1 MAKVIGIDLGMTNSR
16 VAVLEDGNAIVLTNT
31 DGFLA
36 TPSVIGYAKNGVSE
50 AGSKSHRLIGQI
62 AKYQAVINDQNT
74 IHSIKR
80 FIGRKYDE
88 VTQEISRVSYEVL
101 AASDGGITINC
112 PNAGAQFTPEE
123 ISAQILRQLA
133 DAASV
138 YLDEDVTQAVI
149 TVPAY
154 FTDAQRQATKEAGK
168 LAGLEVLRIIN
179 EPVAACLA
187 HKLNQ
192 RIQET
197 ILVFDLGGETLD
209 ISVLEVGDGVFEIL
223 GTSSDF
229 HLGGNDFDQK
239 IVNWLADEFQRQE
252 NIDLRQDK
260 QALQR
265 LVEAA
270 EKAKIELSSLTQVEI
285 DLPFIAATEDG
296 PKHLNATLTQTQ
308 FEEMCSE
315 LLDSCRIS
323 IEQALQEA
331 KLKKSDINEVVLVGG
346 STHIPAVQELVRQF
360 TGKEPIQGVN
370 SEEAVAL
377 GAAIQASVLSTEG
390 RWESGCISWCISSL
404 SLGVETQYGLMTKL
418 IDRQTFLPIRKSQ
431 VFSTERDGQ
440 TSVEIN
446 ILRGERPFAKDNKSL
461 GILRLDGIPLAPKGV
476 PQIEVTFDVDVND
489 ILSVTA
495 KDLATGKEVSMVL
508 LYALTVDRYEVERM
522 LVGAERQFQEDQ
534 KLLEPIQAREQVT
547 SVVCNAERQLTKLV
561 DKLPAL
567 DQDWVE
573 GLVKNLR
580 DVMEKH
586 GGCNLHSRAA
596 LPCRVTSLS
605 YQPQQA
611 LMAVSSPVYALAGTA
626 TSSAMAALCGSCDEE
641 MG

>member
-1 MAKVIGIDLGMTNSR
+1 SIMAKVIGIDLGMTNSR
-16 VAVLEDGNAIVLTNT
+16 VAVLEDGKAIVLTNR

-62 AKYQAVINDQNT
+62 AKRQAVINNQNT
-74 IHSIKR
+74 IHSVKR

-123 ISAQILRQLA
+123 ISAQILRQLV

-138 YLDEDVTQAVI
+138 YLGEDVTQAVI

-154 FTDAQRQATKEAGK
+154 FTDAQRQATKDAGK

-179 EPVAACLA
+179 EPTAACLA
-187 HKLNQ
+187 HGLDK

-197 ILVFDLGGETLD
+197 FLVFDLGGETLD

-223 GTSSDF
+223 STSSDF
-229 HLGGNDFDQK
+229 HLGGNNFEQK
-239 IVNWLADEFQRQE
+239 IVDWLADEFQRQE

-270 EKAKIELSSLTQVEI
+270 EHAKIELSSLTQTQAEI

-296 PKHLNATLTQTQ
+296 PKHLNATLTQTK

-323 IEQALQEA
+323 IEQVFQEA
-331 KLKKSDINEVVLVGG
+331 KLKISDINEVVLVGG

-360 TGKEPIQGVN
+360 TGKEPIQGIN
-370 SEEAVAL
+370 PEEAVAL
-377 GAAIQASVLSTEG
+377 GAAIQASVLSG
-390 RWESGCISWCISSL
+390 RVDYGCISWCMTSL
-404 SLGVETQYGLMTKL
+404 SLGIETQHGLMTKL
-418 IDRQTFLPIRKSQ
+418 IDRNTFLPIRKSQ
-431 VFSTERDGQ
+431 VFSTETDGQ

-476 PQIEVTFDVDVND
+476 PQIEVIFNVDHNE

-508 LYALTVDRYEVERM
+508 VHALTVDRYEVERM
-522 LVGAERQFQEDQ
+522 RVDAERQFEEDR
-534 KLLEPIQAREQVT
+534 KLLEPIQAREQVK
-547 SVVCNAERQLTKLV
+547 SVVWEAERHLTELVEKLSSV
-561 DKLPAL
+561 DKE
-567 DQDWVE
+567 WVE
-573 GLVKNLR
+573 GLVSNLR
-580 DVMEKH
+580 DVTQKQS
-586 GGCNLHSRAA
+586 GC
-596 LPCRVTSLS
+596 C
-605 YQPQQA
+605 QQA
-611 LMAVSSPVYALAGTA
+611 QLPVSNPAFVLAGTP
-626 TSSAMAALCGSCDEE
+626 TSSAMAALCGS
-641 MG
+641 

>member
-133 DAASV
+133 DAASA
-138 YLDEDVTQAVI
+138 YLGEDVTQAVI

-252 NIDLRQDK
+252 NINLRQDK

-331 KLKKSDINEVVLVGG
+331 KLKISDINEVVLVGG

-360 TGKEPIQGVN
+360 TGKEAIQCIN
-370 SEEAVAL
+370 PEEAVAL
-377 GAAIQASVLSTEG
+377 GAAIQASVLSTEIF
-390 RWESGCISWCISSL
+390 WECGCLLDITSL
-404 SLGVETQYGLMTKL
+404 SLGVETQHGLMSKL
-418 IDRQTFLPIRKSQ
+418 IDRNSTIPRQKSQ
-431 VFSTERDGQ
+431 VFSTEMDGQ

-446 ILRGERPFAKDNKSL
+446 ILQGERPFANDNKSL
-461 GILRLDGIPLAPKGV
+461 GILRLGGIPLAPKGV
-476 PQIEVTFDVDVND
+476 PQIEVTFDIDVNG

-495 KDLATGKEVSMVL
+495 KDLATGKEVSIVL
-508 LYALTVDRYEVERM
+508 PHVLTVEQYEVER
-522 LVGAERQFQEDQ
+522 VRNEAERQAEEDS
-534 KLLEPIQAREQVT
+534 KRLEPINARKQVT
-547 SVVCNAERQLTKLV
+547 SVVCNAERQLTELVEKLPNV
-561 DKLPAL
+561 DK
-567 DQDWVE
+567 DWVE
-573 GLVKNLR
+573 GLVNNLR
-580 DVMEKH
+580 DVMEKQ
-586 GGCNLHSRAA
+586 GGSNLHSRAA

-605 YQPQQA
+605 YQPQPA
-611 LMAVSSPVYALAGTA
+611 LLAVGSPVYALAGTG
-626 TSSAMAALCGSCDEE
+626 TSSAMAALGGSCDEE
-641 MG
+641 LG

>member
-16 VAVLEDGNAIVLTNT
+16 VAVLEDGKAIVLTNR

-62 AKYQAVINDQNT
+62 AKRQAVINNQNT
-74 IHSIKR
+74 IHSVKR

-123 ISAQILRQLA
+123 ISAQILRQLV

-138 YLDEDVTQAVI
+138 YLGEDVTQAVI

-154 FTDAQRQATKEAGK
+154 FTDAQRQATKDAGK

-179 EPVAACLA
+179 EPTAACLA
-187 HKLNQ
+187 HGLDK

-197 ILVFDLGGETLD
+197 FLVFDLGGETLD

-223 GTSSDF
+223 STSSDF
-229 HLGGNDFDQK
+229 HLGGNNFEQK
-239 IVNWLADEFQRQE
+239 IVDWLADEFQRQE

-270 EKAKIELSSLTQVEI
+270 EHAKIELSSLTQTQAEI

-296 PKHLNATLTQTQ
+296 PKHLNATLTQTK

-323 IEQALQEA
+323 IEQVFQEA
-331 KLKKSDINEVVLVGG
+331 KLKISDINEVVLVGG

-360 TGKEPIQGVN
+360 TGKEPIQGIN
-370 SEEAVAL
+370 PEEAVAL
-377 GAAIQASVLSTEG
+377 GAAIQASVLSG
-390 RWESGCISWCISSL
+390 RVDYGCISWCMTSL
-404 SLGVETQYGLMTKL
+404 SLGIETQHGLMTKL
-418 IDRQTFLPIRKSQ
+418 IDRNTFLPIRKSQ
-431 VFSTERDGQ
+431 VFSTETDGQ

-476 PQIEVTFDVDVND
+476 PQIEVIFNVDHNE

-508 LYALTVDRYEVERM
+508 VHALTVDRYEVERM
-522 LVGAERQFQEDQ
+522 RVDAERQFEEDR
-534 KLLEPIQAREQVT
+534 KLLEPIQAREQVK
-547 SVVCNAERQLTKLV
+547 SVVWEAERHLTELVEKLSSV
-561 DKLPAL
+561 DKE
-567 DQDWVE
+567 WVE
-573 GLVKNLR
+573 GLVSNLR
-580 DVMEKH
+580 DVTQKQS
-586 GGCNLHSRAA
+586 GC
-596 LPCRVTSLS
+596 C
-605 YQPQQA
+605 QQA
-611 LMAVSSPVYALAGTA
+611 QLPVSNPAFVLAGTP
-626 TSSAMAALCGSCDEE
+626 TSSAMAALCGS
-641 MG
+641 